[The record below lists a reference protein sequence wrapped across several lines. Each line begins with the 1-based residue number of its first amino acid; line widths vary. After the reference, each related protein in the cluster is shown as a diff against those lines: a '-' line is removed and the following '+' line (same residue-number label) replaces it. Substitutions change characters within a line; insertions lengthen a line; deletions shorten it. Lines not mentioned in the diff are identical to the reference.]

1 MAVGARRD
9 LRTVNTWPG
18 FVDALAALLMVVI
31 FLLMV
36 FVLAQFFLS
45 EALSGRDTALDKL
58 RSRVNELADLLSL
71 EKRNSDDLRT
81 SLSRLSNDLQ
91 ASLGKRD
98 ALNADVR
105 LLSDRAA
112 DAESLAGAL
121 ANDVQ
126 ALEALKRDL
135 SREVQAL
142 SARADTAEERSE
154 ELSGKL
160 AAAEDSLRV
169 DRETIQMQTRRL
181 AQLLNSV
188 KALEA
193 LKKELET
200 DISALGERAED
211 AEGRLLHES
220 ELSESARAEVAR
232 LNSQLEEL
240 KTQLARLN
248 EVLDASQSEIKKKDI
263 QIANLG
269 AQVNAALANKV
280 EELARYRSDFFGRLR
295 EILGPDSRIR
305 IVGDRFVIQSEV
317 LFASGSAELDT
328 RGREEI
334 INLAGILRDLISEF
348 PPDLNWVLQVNG
360 HTDSVPIATPL
371 YASNMELSLT
381 RALSVAELLAEAGFP
396 ADHIAAAG
404 FGEFQPVDLG
414 TTPEALQRNRRIELK
429 LTQP

>member
-36 FVLAQFFLS
+36 FVLAQFFLN
-45 EALSGRDTALDKL
+45 EALSGRDAALDKL

-71 EKRNSDDLRT
+71 EKRNSDDLRA

-91 ASLGKRD
+91 ASLAKRD

-112 DAESLAGAL
+112 DAESRAATL

-135 SREVQAL
+135 SRQVEAL
-142 SARADTAEERSE
+142 SERAGAAEA
-154 ELSGKL
+154 LSGKL
-160 AAAEDSLRV
+160 AAAEESLRV
-169 DRETIQMQTRRL
+169 DRETIEMQTRRI
-181 AQLLNSV
+181 AELLNSV

-200 DISALGERAED
+200 EISALGERAED

-248 EVLDASQSEIKKKDI
+248 EVLDASQKEIKEKDI

-317 LFASGSAELDT
+317 LFASGSAVLDA

-334 INLAGILRDLISEF
+334 VKLAGILRNLTNEF

-360 HTDSVPIATPL
+360 HTDSIPIATPL
-371 YASNMELSLT
+371 YASNLELSLA
-381 RALSVAELLAEAGFP
+381 RALSVAELLVEAGFP
-396 ADHIAAAG
+396 TDHIAAAG
-404 FGEFQPVDLG
+404 FGEFQPVDRG